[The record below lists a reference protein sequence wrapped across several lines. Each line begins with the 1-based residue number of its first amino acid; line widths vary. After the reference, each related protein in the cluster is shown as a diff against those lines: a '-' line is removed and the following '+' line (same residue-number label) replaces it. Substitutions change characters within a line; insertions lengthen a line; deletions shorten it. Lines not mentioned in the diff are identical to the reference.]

1 MEKIKAFIKKE
12 VVLCVAAVL
21 AVVSMFVVPPSLA
34 YIDYIDFKTLVL
46 LFCLMTVV
54 AGWQKAGIFDMLAVK
69 LLGGIKGIR
78 MLVTVLVMMCFLSS
92 MFITND
98 VALITFVPFTI
109 LMLSMAGRNDLLIFT
124 VVMQTIAANLGSM
137 LLPVGNPQ
145 NLYLY
150 GASGQS
156 FFEFTMDM
164 LPLWLVS
171 LVLILI
177 SMLFVKNDK
186 LDSGIEKSL
195 VSKKKKVSDIDDTA
209 KTTIKSITKSTVS
222 ESNDNVIKNNSSQAV
237 DGMENKKYDGKKGII
252 YAILFIICLGTV
264 ARLIPYQ
271 AVFVVVLLVVLVC
284 DKELLKQVDYMLL
297 LTFISFF
304 IFIGN
309 VKAVPQLTELLGGI
323 IKGNELTAGI
333 LSSQVISNVPAAILL
348 SGFSDNLKYLLW
360 GVDIG
365 GLGTLI
371 ASLASLISYK
381 IYMKTEVADGKKYF
395 WRFTLVNVIYLGV
408 LWGMAMVML

>member
-1 MEKIKAFIKKE
+1 MSEGFTDMEKIKAFIKKE
-12 VVLCVAAVL
+12 VVLCVAAIL
-21 AVVSMFVVPPSLA
+21 AVVSMFVVPPSLE
-34 YIDYIDFKTLVL
+34 YIEYIDFKTLAL

-54 AGWQKAGIFDMLAVK
+54 AGWQKAGVFDMLAVK

-124 VVMQTIAANLGSM
+124 VVMQTVAANLGSM

-150 GASGQS
+150 GISGKS

-171 LVLILI
+171 LVIIFI

-186 LDSGIEKSL
+186 LGNDSAGKIG
-195 VSKKKKVSDIDDTA
+195 D
-209 KTTIKSITKSTVS
+209 
-222 ESNDNVIKNNSSQAV
+222 
-237 DGMENKKYDGKKGII
+237 KKYDVKKGII
-252 YAILFIICLGTV
+252 YLILFIICLGTV

-284 DKELLKQVDYMLL
+284 DKALLKQVDYMLL

-323 IKGNELTAGI
+323 IKGNELIAGI
-333 LSSQVISNVPAAILL
+333 LSSQIISNVPAAILL
-348 SGFSDNLKYLLW
+348 SGFSDNIKALLW

-395 WRFTLVNVIYLGV
+395 WTFTLINVVYLAV
-408 LWGMAMVML
+408 LWIVAVVML